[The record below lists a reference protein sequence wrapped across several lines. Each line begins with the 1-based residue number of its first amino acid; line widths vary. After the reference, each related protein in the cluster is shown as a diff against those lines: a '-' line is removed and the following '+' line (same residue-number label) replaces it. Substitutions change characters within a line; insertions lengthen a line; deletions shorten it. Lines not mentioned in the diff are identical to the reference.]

1 VFCTEHLWHFRSIVS
16 KVLVFYFSQ
25 VSKWNINSVSVAI
38 LVSMMVLFVLILVL
52 PQVDLLDT
60 AFHRDSAPTA
70 IKARS
75 ISAPVFAV
83 VNAALPVSPVGSSF
97 AGSSNKLLLPA
108 SDSTKVASLLCIF
121 RC

>member
-1 VFCTEHLWHFRSIVS
+1 MYGTFVPLFPKSWYSTFL
-16 KVLVFYFSQ
+16 K
-25 VSKWNINSVSVAI
+25 VSKWNINSWSVAI
-38 LVSMMVLFVLILVL
+38 LVGMMVLFVLILVL

-75 ISAPVFAV
+75 TSAPVFAV
-83 VNAALPVSPVGSSF
+83 VKAALPVSHVESSSP
-97 AGSSNKLLLPA
+97 GNSNQLLLPA
-108 SDSTKVASLLCIF
+108 SDSTEVASLLCIF